1 MYDSPVFRILAI
13 LFLSIVMSSD
23 LKYFTI
29 AMILGNSRVSP
40 VSTAFIVTGLLNLA
54 LEASLKNRV
63 FFSEIKLASS
73 TRLKL
78 A

>member
-1 MYDSPVFRILAI
+1 
-13 LFLSIVMSSD
+13 MSSD
-23 LKYFTI
+23 LKCFTI
-29 AMILGNSRVSP
+29 AMTLGNSNVSP
-40 VSTAFIVTGLLNLA
+40 VSTAFIVTGLLNFA
-54 LEASLKNRV
+54 LPLGVPLGFRREEVLLKNKA